1 MKFITLILSIGLC
14 AGCTNQAIIDNTATT
29 DTNLNETMQE
39 SNKEGSQIQERT
51 IENTDQGRLN
61 KALALAIEN
70 KDYRLLTTSTRS
82 INIPGVP
89 PKDYQAMIALCGKK
103 YNANTGDV
111 ITSEEQRLARKKEM
125 IFMRQYNEKI
135 ITICQEK
142 SSK

>member
-1 MKFITLILSIGLC
+1 
-14 AGCTNQAIIDNTATT
+14 
-29 DTNLNETMQE
+29 MQE

-135 ITICQEK
+135 ITICQEQ